1 MSPKTAAPPYTP
13 EPIRTHAER
22 LAHEAEERRQ
32 KRQLLLAEQCAY
44 ENTPDVRIRAWETAH
59 HLRLPSDPGHP
70 VLPAVAI
77 CTGLTVAQ
85 VQEEQSVRLARRALG
100 EHRETG
106 IKI

>member
-1 MSPKTAAPPYTP
+1 MNQKTSTPPFTP
-13 EPIRTHAER
+13 EPVRTHAER

-100 EHRETG
+100 EHREPG

>member
-1 MSPKTAAPPYTP
+1 MSPKTEAPPYTP

-32 KRQLLLAEQCAY
+32 KRQLLIAEQTAY

-59 HLRLPSDPGHP
+59 HLRLPSDPEHP

-85 VQEEQSVRLARRALG
+85 VQEEQSVRRIRRASA
-100 EHRETG
+100 ENREPG